1 MKDDIVPLAAFRAN
15 AAEMMRRVNDEDR
28 PVVITQR
35 GRSVGVVVSP
45 SEYDRFVYEREVVH
59 RVLRGLEAAEAED
72 LVDDDEAWDT
82 VEAVISNAER
92 RS

>member
-1 MKDDIVPLAAFRAN
+1 MKDDIVPLATFRAN
-15 AAEMMRRVNDEDR
+15 AAEMMRRVSDEER

-45 SEYDRFVYEREVVH
+45 AEYDRFVYEREVVQ
-59 RVLRGLEAAEAED
+59 RVLRGLEAAEAGD
-72 LVDDDEAWDT
+72 LVDDEEAWEA
-82 VEAVISNAER
+82 VEAVISSSET